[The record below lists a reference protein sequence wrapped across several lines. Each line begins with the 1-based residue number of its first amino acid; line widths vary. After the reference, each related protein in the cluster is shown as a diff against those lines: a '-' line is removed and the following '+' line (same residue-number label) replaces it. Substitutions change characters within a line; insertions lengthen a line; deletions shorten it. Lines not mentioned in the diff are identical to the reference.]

1 MRVGHTVQDTPG
13 TKLTNENMLI
23 NDLFREYLAFNNYRS
38 SLSVFQAGAPAKTT
52 AASPGHPPHPQQS
65 PRTPRTPRWLIRC
78 PQLARWARSEI
89 CWAGRTCSCV
99 TQRVVSLRCR
109 WVARSW
115 RSNCGFHKITSL
127 LSCTSPAFRC
137 CQSSDVCMSKG
148 ARLVASRAE
157 AEEH

>member
-1 MRVGHTVQDTPG
+1 VQDTPG

-38 SLSVFQAGAPAKTT
+38 SLSVFQAGAP
-52 AASPGHPPHPQQS
+52 
-65 PRTPRTPRWLIRC
+65 RRC
-78 PQLARWARSEI
+78 LLATQPTQNKALARGARPGGYFDHNWIRAPDLTS
-89 CWAGRTCSCV
+89 AGRGERRVPV

-115 RSNCGFHKITSL
+115 RSSCGYPKMTSL
-127 LSCTSPAFRC
+127 LSCTSTAVGCCP
-137 CQSSDVCMSKG
+137 CQSSDDDVESCW
-148 ARLVASRAE
+148 LDASRSE